1 MQGMASTSDS
11 HLIAST
17 GPRKYMSKRQSAC
30 DFCRSRKSA
39 CQIETIPPCRG
50 CIAHSKE
57 CTFTGY
63 KVQRRKVI
71 ATGNNPLANERS
83 IEDRTTGGGNP
94 KEINASSVSPPSES
108 GAEGLLYSEGNE
120 NIFLNSFQDLDQG
133 WEAMFSSGMDNTIGL
148 IPMDGSIDI
157 SMAHDGTAVSQDI
170 DHRTRS
176 QHLDDVQTS
185 ISQHGNSSCSKTES
199 QGQNRSLDCLSDMS
213 PQLCGLTG
221 DMDPYLL
228 RRYQFDENSEF
239 AFSKLTIR
247 AIQDTAMPVQFLLS
261 PNHLSSGSRAETSL
275 EKDYRSAQE
284 ANRAELDQLISPG
297 VGNRLI
303 QLFYRF
309 IYPQFP
315 ILAYSDTP
323 NPESSSTHLLA
334 SIYCLAQTF
343 ATFDERLCIEF
354 AYSAPSPEKLLN
366 IAWGSFGHSLHSPT
380 IDTIQAGLIL
390 LLQPPANELVLD
402 SAFKW
407 SLMGS
412 VIASAQT
419 LGLHL
424 DATQWSLPSE
434 ETKLRKRLSWAVYT
448 FDKWFALSLGRPS
461 HISDDDW
468 LVSELGLSD
477 LELVQSET
485 ETLLCREL
493 SHLTRILSKVLRQL

>member
-1 MQGMASTSDS
+1 MQAMASTSDS
-11 HLIAST
+11 YFTPST

-50 CIAHSKE
+50 CIAHSKQ

-63 KVQRRKVI
+63 KVQRRKVT
-71 ATGNNPLANERS
+71 ALQNNQLTAEHS
-83 IEDRTTGGGNP
+83 IQDGTTGGENR
-94 KEINASSVSPPSES
+94 EDVNASSLSPPSEG
-108 GAEGLLYSEGNE
+108 GAGELFQSDGNE
-120 NIFLNSFQDLDQG
+120 DAFLSSFQDLDQG
-133 WEAMFSSGMDNTIGL
+133 WEAMISSGMNSGIGL
-148 IPMDGSIDI
+148 IPMDSSIDI
-157 SMAHDGTAVSQDI
+157 SMSHDGTTVNEDI
-170 DHRTRS
+170 DHRTHS
-176 QHLDDVQTS
+176 QHLDEVQSS
-185 ISQHGNSSCSKTES
+185 ISQYGNTSYGKIGSE
-199 QGQNRSLDCLSDMS
+199 GRSLDCLSDIS

-247 AIQDTAMPVQFLLS
+247 ATQDTVLPVQFLLS
-261 PNHLSSGSRAETSL
+261 PNHLSSESRAETSL
-275 EKDYRSAQE
+275 EKDSRSDQD
-284 ANRAELDQLISPG
+284 ANRAELDQLISPS

-303 QLFYRF
+303 QLFFRF

-315 ILAYSDTP
+315 ILAYSDIP

-354 AYSAPSPEKLLN
+354 AYSAPSPQKLFN
-366 IAWGSFGHSLHSPT
+366 IAWRSFGQSLHSPT

-407 SLMGS
+407 SLMSS
-412 VIASAQT
+412 VIASGQT

-424 DATQWSLPSE
+424 DATQWRLPSE

-468 LVSELGLSD
+468 LVSELALSD
-477 LELVQSET
+477 LESGQSET
-485 ETLLCREL
+485 DTLLCREL
-493 SHLTRILSKVLRQL
+493 SHLTQILSKVLRRL